1 MNPLGS
7 RPVVF
12 GLITARSVA
21 EVSMKG
27 VLLSLFALLAQN
39 LVVDVNLRQVDVFVE
54 DQKGEAALD
63 LTVDDFKVVQD
74 GRPAPVKHFALEVAP
89 VAVGIVLDRSSSIRP
104 VKKQLD
110 EAARYA
116 LDAVHPND
124 QVFLMTFATD
134 NEIKVNFTT
143 DHRNVLTAIQKAKLS
158 YGTRFYDAMADAL
171 AYLTTSRLERKMLIV
186 LSDGADHYSTHNF
199 EQVLD
204 RAMLLGVSVYFISW
218 AGDDSSSWLE
228 EGRKEIRNQIGQLAT
243 LTGGR
248 AYFPLS
254 AIDCL
259 QAGRQIMQSMQYRYR
274 LGFYSSSLFA
284 EWTEVQV
291 SVSRSGGTYIVHLV
305 PKRLQL

>member
-1 MNPLGS
+1 ME
-7 RPVVF
+7 
-12 GLITARSVA
+12 A
-21 EVSMKG
+21 SMKR

-39 LVVDVNLRQVDVFVE
+39 LVIDVNLRQVDVYVE
-54 DQKGEAALD
+54 NQNGRAALD
-63 LTVDDFKVVQD
+63 LTADDFKVVED
-74 GRPAPVKHFALEVAP
+74 GSPKPVKHFALEVAP

-104 VKKQLD
+104 VKNQLD
-110 EAARYA
+110 EAARYV
-116 LDAVHPND
+116 LEAVHPND

-134 NEIKVNFTT
+134 NEINVDFTT
-143 DHRNVLTAIQKAKLS
+143 DHRNVLTAMQKSKLS

-171 AYLTTSRLERKMLIV
+171 EYLATNRLDRKMLIV

-204 RAMLLGVSVYFISW
+204 RAKLLGAPVYFISW
-218 AGDDSSSWLE
+218 AGDDSSTWFE
-228 EGRKEIRNQIGQLAT
+228 GGRKEIRNKIGQLAS

-248 AYFPLS
+248 VYFPSS

-259 QAGRQIMQSMQYRYR
+259 ETSKQVMQSMQYRYR

-284 EWTEVQV
+284 EWSEVQV
-291 SVSRSGGTYIVHLV
+291 SVSRSGGSYIVHMV